1 MVREAGNTHTHTNTH
16 AHTHTHTHKHT
27 HTQTH
32 TLTHTHTHFIPS
44 VSPYSHLRI
53 LSALGSRAP
62 HENNDSPAMLLFVVR
77 IRTSFRLQCTQTSV
91 RLRAARRCAKCN
103 TLPAGHLTRKI
114 AKCKAIM
121 YIGSRSSFGV
131 IRMRLRVLMLSD
143 VRTAPQ
149 A

>member
-1 MVREAGNTHTHTNTH
+1 MLITIQPLLTCT
-16 AHTHTHTHKHT
+16 HTHTHTHKHT
-27 HTQTH
+27 HTHTH
-32 TLTHTHTHFIPS
+32 TLTHTHTHTTLSHSPHTHTYAAHHTHFIPS

-103 TLPAGHLTRKI
+103 TLPAGHLTR
-114 AKCKAIM
+114 
-121 YIGSRSSFGV
+121 
-131 IRMRLRVLMLSD
+131 
-143 VRTAPQ
+143 
-149 A
+149 